1 MNQKQLIQELFRI
14 QKQLN
19 DHIRNGSTR
28 QDKILYSTNQ
38 DYLYKKASQNY
49 LGLCKAKQLVEDL
62 RLSIEKHGLDK

>member
-19 DHIRNGSTR
+19 DHIRNGNTR
-28 QDKILYSTNQ
+28 QDKILYSTDQ

-49 LGLCKAKQLVEDL
+49 SGLCKAKQLVEDL